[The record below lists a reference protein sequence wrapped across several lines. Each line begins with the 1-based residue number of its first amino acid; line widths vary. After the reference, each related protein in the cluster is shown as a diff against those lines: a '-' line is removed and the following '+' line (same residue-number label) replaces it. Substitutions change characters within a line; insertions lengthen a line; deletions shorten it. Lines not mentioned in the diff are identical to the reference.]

1 MSLINVSIK
10 LIQVFGLNIN
20 EESQKNIKN
29 YSITMKINDQVVL
42 FYKNSRLF
50 GLTYKRLLIKKKT
63 KSTSKSLELFWI
75 ISSTF
80 CSKKVS
86 ALLPSYPFSKNPKI
100 PFFSNV
106 YISFLDNLLQLVL
119 YPASLKC
126 PPIKIALSKP
136 NF

>member
-75 ISSTF
+75 IVHQIVHF
-80 CSKKVS
+80 IIV
-86 ALLPSYPFSKNPKI
+86 
-100 PFFSNV
+100 
-106 YISFLDNLLQLVL
+106 
-119 YPASLKC
+119 
-126 PPIKIALSKP
+126 
-136 NF
+136 